1 MPYAIKI
8 RYLII
13 SKVYFKKSSVM
24 YVIFRNTKAQT
35 TILVFDTFIVHAEY
49 TVALI
54 LKFLTL

>member
-1 MPYAIKI
+1 
-8 RYLII
+8 
-13 SKVYFKKSSVM
+13 M